1 MKERDRTMKQQEP
14 ASHEQSSITL
24 DVRPV
29 LARGDE
35 PFVEIMETAEKIKV
49 GETLTLIAPFEPVP
63 LYDVLGERGF
73 SHETT
78 QAALDNWI
86 IQFTRKA

>member
-1 MKERDRTMKQQEP
+1 MKQQEP
-14 ASHEQSSITL
+14 ASHEQSSTIL

-35 PFVEIMETAEKIKV
+35 PFVEIMETAEKIKA
-49 GETLTLIAPFEPVP
+49 GETFTLIAPFEPVP

-78 QAALDNWI
+78 QAAPDNWI
-86 IQFTRKA
+86 VQFTRKA